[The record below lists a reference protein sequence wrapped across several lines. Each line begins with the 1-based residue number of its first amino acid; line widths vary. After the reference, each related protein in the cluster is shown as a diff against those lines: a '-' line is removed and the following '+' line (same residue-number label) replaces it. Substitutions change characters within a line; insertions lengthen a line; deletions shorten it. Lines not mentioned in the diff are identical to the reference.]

1 MSSSSRRCLH
11 DWKAGREGGRGI
23 ESISAGETQLDP
35 QQSQAAALSEDTA
48 GFVTWLDLGVS
59 VKGNV
64 LDYSDVRDIVSLGEI
79 ILMKNT
85 CGYILI
91 DFPSTP

>member
-1 MSSSSRRCLH
+1 MFPCRLQAGGVYMTG
-11 DWKAGREGGRGI
+11 KPGGREGGRGI

-48 GFVTWLDLGVS
+48 GFVTWLGLGVS

-64 LDYSDVRDIVSLGEI
+64 LDYSDVRDIVSQGEI
-79 ILMKNT
+79 IMKNT
-85 CGYILI
+85 CG
-91 DFPSTP
+91 